1 MMTDD
6 KIEQLLAADH
16 SEPDHNLTRRIH
28 QGIIREVYMR
38 ALLVVLVSAGQFV
51 KEKTEKKG
59 AYRLMT
65 LYFSTHIVFLYNILM
80 VVFPR

>member
-38 ALLVVLVSAGQFV
+38 ALLVVLV
-51 KEKTEKKG
+51 
-59 AYRLMT
+59 
-65 LYFSTHIVFLYNILM
+65 
-80 VVFPR
+80 